1 MKKPVFE
8 YLQCWETG
16 IMIYECKATKI
27 NAVTPSKDFEIE
39 IFNGSRYLG
48 EQKQSYLEKITEN
61 GRIHNKE
68 MILILY
74 PDDLAKI
81 KVGMRVK
88 FNSTKLRAKEAF
100 NPNLKPYIYDI
111 NKKDIV
117 ELEIKE
123 IKNHGLICN
132 QPHIEAILVKY

>member
-1 MKKPVFE
+1 MKKPVYQ
-8 YLQCWETG
+8 YLSCWETG
-16 IMIYECKATKI
+16 IVIYECKATKI
-27 NAVTPSKDFEIE
+27 NPVTPSKDYELEIL
-39 IFNGSRYLG
+39 NGFRYLG
-48 EQKQSYLEKITEN
+48 EQKPNTLERITEN

-74 PDDLAKI
+74 PEDIAI
-81 KVGMRVK
+81 VKVGMRVK

-123 IKNHGLICN
+123 IKNHGLVCN